1 MPPPPPP
8 RARRL
13 PALALCLGLSSMILP
28 ASTAAPR
35 GAGSHPLDLTSA
47 SIVVP
52 AGDGRGAERL
62 AADVLR
68 EEIAKRT
75 GLRWPVVA
83 EWPSRGPA
91 IGIALASTSA
101 WEGVPAVAGRAE
113 GFRLTTGVREGR
125 PVIRIAGNDARGVL
139 FGVGRLLR
147 AVSWGRGAVT
157 APDGLDIATAPRYTI
172 RGHQLGYRAHSN
184 TYDGWDEAQYDQY
197 VRELVLLGANAIEN
211 IPFQDARVSS
221 LMPLPRDAMTRKVSA
236 ICAKYGVQYW
246 LWTPAEF
253 DLRDTPRRAAA
264 LAALDALFVDLP
276 RLDAIFLPGGDPG
289 DNPAS
294 LVVPYLQDIAERLRA
309 RHPAARVWLSLQ
321 HFDAGE
327 VDYLFDWITREQPGW
342 LGGLVAGPA
351 SYPVAEIRRRL
362 DRRYQVRDYP
372 DITHTVRSQYPVAWW
387 DPAFALTLGRE
398 PINPRPAFYARV
410 HDVVAPPT
418 DGFISYSDG
427 VNDDVNKAVWTLK
440 AWNPEAGVREM
451 LLEYSRLFFGAAVAE
466 RAVEG
471 LLALERN
478 WDGPL
483 AANTSVDA
491 TLALWRGLET
501 EAPHLAD
508 NWRWQMPLMRA
519 YYDAYT
525 RHRLLYETRLESE
538 ALDALASA
546 PRLGAVEAMDRA
558 ARILSK
564 AERENC
570 CPAWRQRIEDLC
582 DALFRTIR
590 MQTSIPKHA
599 ASGAERGAVLD
610 FVDHPLNNRWWLEDQ
625 FVALR
630 GLGEDDDRLQRLATL
645 ARWSRPGDGSF
656 YDDVGDVGNS
666 PRVVRG
672 NAPLDD
678 ESPDGDPIPHFTWEG
693 GPSRTR
699 LSWLTSLRW
708 PKAMVYTGLD
718 PRATYVVKLN
728 VIRPSAPGDVRL
740 RIDGEPAS
748 VRRTPTRRGEPIEFD
763 VPPAFLGDGRLTLTF
778 DEIDESQVNWR
789 QYSRLVEAWV
799 IKER

>member
-1 MPPPPPP
+1 MPPLP
-8 RARRL
+8 RARRP
-13 PALALCLGLSSMILP
+13 PALALCLGLSGMLLP
-28 ASTAAPR
+28 LIPSAPH

-52 AGDGRGAERL
+52 AGEGREAERL

-68 EEIAKRT
+68 EEIARRT
-75 GLRWPVVA
+75 GLQWPVVTG
-83 EWPSRGPA
+83 WPSRGAA
-91 IGIALASTSA
+91 IGIAVASTSA

-125 PVIRIAGNDARGVL
+125 PAIRIAGNDARGML

-157 APDGLDIATAPRYTI
+157 APDGLDVATAPRYAI

-184 TYDGWDEAQYDQY
+184 TYDGWDEAHYDQY
-197 VRELVLLGANAIEN
+197 VRDLVLLGANAIEN
-211 IPFQDARVSS
+211 IPFQDPRASP
-221 LMPLPRDAMTRKVSA
+221 LMPLPREAMNRRVSA

-246 LWTPAEF
+246 LWTPADF
-253 DLRDTPRRAAA
+253 DLRDPDRRTAA
-264 LAALDALFVDLP
+264 LASLGALFADLP

-289 DNPAS
+289 DNAAS
-294 LVVPYLQDIAERLRA
+294 LVVPYLEDIATRLRA

-321 HFDAGE
+321 HFDAAE
-327 VDYLFDWITREQPGW
+327 VDYLFDWINREQPGW

-351 SYPVAEIRRRL
+351 SYPVGEIRRRL
-362 DRRYQVRDYP
+362 DGRYQVRDYP
-372 DITHTVRSQYPVAWW
+372 DITHTVRSQYPVPWW

-398 PINPRPAFYARV
+398 PVNPRPAFYAKV
-410 HDVVAPPT
+410 HDVVAPHT

-451 LLEYSRLFFGAAVAE
+451 LQEYTRLFFGAAVAD
-466 RAVEG
+466 RAADG

-483 AANTSVDA
+483 ASNTGVDA
-491 TLALWRGLET
+491 TLALWRELEA

-525 RHRLLYETRLESE
+525 RHRLLYETRLENE
-538 ALDALASA
+538 ALDALAAA
-546 PRLGAVEAMDRA
+546 PRHGAAEAMDRA
-558 ARILSK
+558 AGIL
-564 AERENC
+564 ARAARENC

-582 DALFRTIR
+582 DALFRSIR

-625 FVALR
+625 FADVRRLGNDDERLR
-630 GLGEDDDRLQRLATL
+630 RLATL

-672 NAPLDD
+672 TAPLDD
-678 ESPDGDPIPHFTWEG
+678 ESRDGDPIPHFTWEG

-708 PKAMVYTGLD
+708 PKAMVYAGLD
-718 PRATYVVKLN
+718 PRASYVVKLN

-740 RIDGEPAS
+740 RVDGQPVPVTRPAR
-748 VRRTPTRRGEPIEFD
+748 VRGDLVEFA
-763 VPPAFLGDGRLTLTF
+763 VPPALVRDGRITLTF
-778 DEIDESQVNWR
+778 DEIDESRVNWR
-789 QYSRLVEAWV
+789 QYSRLAEAWV
-799 IKER
+799 IRE